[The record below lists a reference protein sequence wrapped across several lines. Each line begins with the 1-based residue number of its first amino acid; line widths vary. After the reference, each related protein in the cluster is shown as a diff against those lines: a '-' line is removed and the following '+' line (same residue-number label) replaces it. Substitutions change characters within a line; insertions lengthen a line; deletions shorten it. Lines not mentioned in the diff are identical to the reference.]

1 MASYLFEAEPNGTR
15 LTSRVELEGAGFFGL
30 LDPVIGVGLRREM
43 KAALPALKALLEIG
57 PRQMTPSVTAIR
69 QRAWWALAAIAV
81 TLVVFGVTDVATG
94 AKADPGI
101 SLAVVGKDP
110 AALEAAQPD
119 AYRMFDFLT
128 RSQGFVLGMFGLLVL
143 AVATIPYRAGQP
155 WAWRVLW
162 LLPAW
167 AIVVPF
173 LYLDAS
179 VRPRDSRRPRR

>member
-1 MASYLFEAEPNGTR
+1 M
-15 LTSRVELEGAGFFGL
+15 
-30 LDPVIGVGLRREM
+30 
-43 KAALPALKALLEIG
+43 
-57 PRQMTPSVTAIR
+57 TAIR
-69 QRAWWALAAIAV
+69 QRAWWALGAIAV

-119 AYRMFDFLT
+119 AYRMFDFLA
-128 RSQGFVLGMFGLLVL
+128 RSQGFALGMFGLLVL
-143 AVATIPYRAGQP
+143 AVAAIPYRAGQP

-173 LYLDAS
+173 LYLSFGTAPRQPPAPPMISGPVVAVVAAGALLVDRGRFRVS
-179 VRPRDSRRPRR
+179 RPAFIDPTALGN